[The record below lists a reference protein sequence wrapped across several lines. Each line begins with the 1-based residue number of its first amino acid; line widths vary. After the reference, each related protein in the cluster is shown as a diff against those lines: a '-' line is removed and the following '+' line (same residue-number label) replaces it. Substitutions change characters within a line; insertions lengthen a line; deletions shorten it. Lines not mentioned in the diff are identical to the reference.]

1 MRRLNI
7 VNARRCLDLLHVEA
21 VSARQDPSS
30 STVTCLE
37 SAVHAVG
44 MSSTTV
50 KFNEDTQLRPATRP
64 GDAHGNAAPRGRSTL
79 MGFLPYAARYSA
91 TGSLVAQTKL
101 RFQEPTAPAAVQGRS
116 DPLAASTLALQNY
129 GGGRRTGTLLLSTLP
144 PQAPPEEDP
153 EKKKKDKQQQRFRRR
168 LPPMREP
175 SYSMASVKPAN
186 HDLEGSVVTQ
196 LTGLAAWLPQ
206 LPEMLLLCNE
216 AVKRCVIDRLMPA
229 CPVDVFPLWWRAEPS
244 GPLTLLL
251 STAMDAVARV
261 VGRSSTRSPHSHL
274 C

>member
-1 MRRLNI
+1 M
-7 VNARRCLDLLHVEA
+7 
-21 VSARQDPSS
+21 
-30 STVTCLE
+30 
-37 SAVHAVG
+37 
-44 MSSTTV
+44 
-50 KFNEDTQLRPATRP
+50 
-64 GDAHGNAAPRGRSTL
+64 AA
-79 MGFLPYAARYSA
+79 A
-91 TGSLVAQTKL
+91 
-101 RFQEPTAPAAVQGRS
+101 
-116 DPLAASTLALQNY
+116 
-129 GGGRRTGTLLLSTLP
+129 

-153 EKKKKDKQQQRFRRR
+153 EKKKDKQQQFGAGYPHAGAIV
-168 LPPMREP
+168 LHGVGE
-175 SYSMASVKPAN
+175 AAN
-186 HDLEGSVVTQ
+186 RDLEGSVVTQ

-261 VGRSSTRSPHSHL
+261 VGRSSTRSPHSLL